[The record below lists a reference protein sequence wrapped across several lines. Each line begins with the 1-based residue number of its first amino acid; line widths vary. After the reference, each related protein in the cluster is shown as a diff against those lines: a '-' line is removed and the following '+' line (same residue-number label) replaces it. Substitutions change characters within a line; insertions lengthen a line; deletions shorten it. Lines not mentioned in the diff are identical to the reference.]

1 MFTNT
6 DADPSK
12 DDVEAEF
19 PRCSLPELYA
29 LAENVNQESKK
40 SNHLKTLGISP
51 TEARKILNQTLNI
64 MSPTSRTDLGEVSKP
79 VFKLKVVRKEEEKP
93 PSLTDLLHR
102 SLLTGSPSQLDRL
115 GESQQ
120 RLAHYGIPPP
130 MHTFPYEIILSDTNF
145 SGVARKKFSSIGKLS
160 RMSISKV
167 KADKFLFEDR
177 ITEYS
182 IIEPEK
188 QFLDLRDLE
197 WKYYKGI
204 TKWKR
209 KTSDA
214 FAKIQYNS
222 EKRFVESK
230 ETPGIV
236 FPPLV
241 RRSLV
246 IYPQIDFPPNLTS

>member
-1 MFTNT
+1 
-6 DADPSK
+6 
-12 DDVEAEF
+12 
-19 PRCSLPELYA
+19 
-29 LAENVNQESKK
+29 
-40 SNHLKTLGISP
+40 
-51 TEARKILNQTLNI
+51 

-182 IIEPEK
+182 IIEPGMLNMVGGKRVEILLENLPR
-188 QFLDLRDLE
+188 FLELKVSNIDRWEYWSSGALLHVKAMGNGEQGFIKHSRV
-197 WKYYKGI
+197 KSQTHSQNG
-204 TKWKR
+204 
-209 KTSDA
+209 
-214 FAKIQYNS
+214 
-222 EKRFVESK
+222 
-230 ETPGIV
+230 V
-236 FPPLV
+236 FTL
-241 RRSLV
+241 
-246 IYPQIDFPPNLTS
+246 F